1 MPRAAPQWCLRAVD
15 PARLLVRH
23 GARVRPLA
31 PYQLREVLAFQAG
44 DAYDDRWLR
53 AAASRAPHFQG
64 GEGRR
69 WDLVALESP

>member
-1 MPRAAPQWCLRAVD
+1 MPRAAPWRLKAVD

-31 PYQLREVLAFQAG
+31 PYQLREVLAFQRG

-53 AAASRAPHFQG
+53 AANRAPHFQG
-64 GEGRR
+64 GDGRR
-69 WDLVALESP
+69 WDLVAYEE